1 MNLTGRQKGSIMHNV
16 KVDKFGDQSFTEM
29 YNNYAIMDL
38 ETYRKW
44 CITAI
49 GERMVSSKEKK
60 MNFIRGIQGC
70 RTKDQMV
77 TKLTNMALAGE
88 SLGVSNSKQY
98 A

>member
-1 MNLTGRQKGSIMHNV
+1 MQSV

-29 YNNYAIMDL
+29 YNNYAIMDT

-44 CITAI
+44 CIDAI
-49 GERMVSSKEKK
+49 NERMVSTKEKK
-60 MNFIRGIQGC
+60 MNFVRGIQGC

-77 TKLTNMALAGE
+77 TKLSNMALAGMGL
-88 SLGVSNSKQY
+88 STGNSKQY